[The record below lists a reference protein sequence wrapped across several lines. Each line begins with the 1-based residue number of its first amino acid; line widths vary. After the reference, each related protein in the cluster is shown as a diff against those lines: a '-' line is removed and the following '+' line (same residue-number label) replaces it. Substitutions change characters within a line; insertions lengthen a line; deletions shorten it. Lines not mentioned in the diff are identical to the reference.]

1 MLLSISLRKITVVT
15 KKPTVE
21 TKVGCDF
28 FLFWMLDVSQTAS
41 YEITLVRQ
49 SVCVSTCLSVTKF
62 SQNWI
67 ISFFLILYM
76 MIVDHDI

>member
-21 TKVGCDF
+21 TKLGCDF

-49 SVCVSTCLSVTKF
+49 SVCVSACPPVCPSLSFLKIGSLVF
-62 SQNWI
+62 SD
-67 ISFFLILYM
+67 
-76 MIVDHDI
+76 IVHDYS

>member
-28 FLFWMLDVSQTAS
+28 FLLWMLDVSQTAS

-49 SVCVSTCLSVTKF
+49 SVCVSACPPVCPSLSFLKIGSLVF
-62 SQNWI
+62 SD
-67 ISFFLILYM
+67 
-76 MIVDHDI
+76 IVHDYS